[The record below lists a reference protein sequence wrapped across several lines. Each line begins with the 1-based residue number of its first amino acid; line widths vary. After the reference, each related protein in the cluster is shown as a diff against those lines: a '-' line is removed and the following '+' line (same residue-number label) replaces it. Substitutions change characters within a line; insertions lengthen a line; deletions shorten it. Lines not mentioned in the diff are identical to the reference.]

1 MIKDNNYQDLAQTLQ
16 SNPDIINQP
25 ISAYGKTTIL
35 MQVAAEGT
43 AAMIR
48 TVIQQNPDLKQ
59 ADSQG
64 RTALHYACRSGN
76 LQSLR
81 LLLNQEGIDI
91 EAKTNGG
98 VTPLMCGIQSG
109 AMHVVNELLEA
120 GCSPVE

>member
-48 TVIQQNPDLKQ
+48 TVIQ
-59 ADSQG
+59 
-64 RTALHYACRSGN
+64 
-76 LQSLR
+76 
-81 LLLNQEGIDI
+81 
-91 EAKTNGG
+91 
-98 VTPLMCGIQSG
+98 
-109 AMHVVNELLEA
+109 
-120 GCSPVE
+120 